1 MKRETLQIIIITYT
15 RKDGTYLIFLPS
27 SNDIIYF
34 LFENSTHLF
43 SFYKTMMSINILPKP
58 SSNDA
63 IYFSSKNNTHLSFPS
78 LNNDDNYYLYKRK
91 NIMNYGSIY
100 V

>member
-1 MKRETLQIIIITYT
+1 MGTTLVDYKFITTREDVRAT
-15 RKDGTYLIFLPS
+15 GMYLIFLPS

-34 LFENSTHLF
+34 LFKNSTHLF

-63 IYFSSKNNTHLSFPS
+63 IYFSSKNNTRLSFHS
-78 LNNDDNYYLYKRK
+78 INNDDNYYLSKRE
-91 NIMNYGSIY
+91 NIVNYG
-100 V
+100 